1 MFRDYNLTTPAT
13 KRSWPQKSMRAPRQK
28 PATTESRRGNETG
41 PERERE
47 RGGKGGRW
55 PKRKRTKTRRGCR
68 GGTVFIEYKGTSPCK
83 GRERMLDRMRANFL
97 SSSIFGDWKDH
108 FTLLRTFFIRREE
121 IPFSLLIEKNLS
133 IEGILERNVPE
144 KK

>member
-1 MFRDYNLTTPAT
+1 MRQG
-13 KRSWPQKSMRAPRQK
+13 QK
-28 PATTESRRGNETG
+28 
-41 PERERE
+41 ERERE
-47 RGGKGGRW
+47 GEREGDGLSERGRRHGAGVKGGI
-55 PKRKRTKTRRGCR
+55 
-68 GGTVFIEYKGTSPCK
+68 VFIEYKGTSPRK

-97 SSSIFGDWKDH
+97 SSSIFGDWKDR
-108 FTLLRTFFIRREE
+108 FTLLRASFRTQREE

>member
-1 MFRDYNLTTPAT
+1 MRQG
-13 KRSWPQKSMRAPRQK
+13 QK
-28 PATTESRRGNETG
+28 
-41 PERERE
+41 ERERE
-47 RGGKGGRW
+47 GEREGDGLSERGRRHGAGVKGGI
-55 PKRKRTKTRRGCR
+55 
-68 GGTVFIEYKGTSPCK
+68 VFIEYKGTSPRK

-133 IEGILERNVPE
+133 IEGILERNAPRRNNCWP
-144 KK
+144 